1 MHLVNTKDLIEKCRS
16 GDSAAQRQ
24 LFKTLSAPMMGVC
37 LRYLKSQ
44 EDAEDVLSEG
54 FFKMFRGLAKFKFQ
68 GEKPFF
74 GWVKTIMVNE
84 CLMKLRKDKDIRV
97 VAINEEIDQSLN
109 ASALENLAV
118 EDILKLIK
126 LIPVG
131 YRTVFNLY
139 EVEGYNHKE
148 IGELLGVSTG
158 TSKSQLFKAKKILKE
173 ILSTENSEYGT

>member
-1 MHLVNTKDLIEKCRS
+1 MHLVNTENLIDKSRS

-24 LFKTLSAPMMGVC
+24 LFRSLSVPMMGVC

-44 EDAEDVLSEG
+44 EDAEDILSQG
-54 FFKMFRGLAKFKFQ
+54 FFKMFKGLSGFSYRGENQ
-68 GEKPFF
+68 FF

-84 CLMKLRKDKDIRV
+84 CLMKLRKDKDIRTIS
-97 VAINEEIDQSLN
+97 INEEVDQGLT
-109 ASALENLAV
+109 ATALESLAV
-118 EDILKLIK
+118 EDILKVVK

-139 EVEGYNHKE
+139 EVEGYSHKE
-148 IGELLGVSTG
+148 IAGMLKISVG

-173 ILSTENSEYGT
+173 ILLTESSEYGT

>member
-1 MHLVNTKDLIEKCRS
+1 MHLVNTESLVDKCKS
-16 GDSAAQRQ
+16 GEQTAQRQ
-24 LFKTLSAPMMGVC
+24 LFKGLSAPMMGVC
-37 LRYLKSQ
+37 LRYLKSR

-54 FFKMFRGLAKFKFQ
+54 FFKVFRALSKFKYQ
-68 GEKPFF
+68 GEKQFF

-97 VAINEEIDQSLN
+97 IAINEEIDQSLN
-109 ASALENLAV
+109 ATALESLAV
-118 EDILKLIK
+118 EDILKVIK

-139 EVEGYNHKE
+139 EVEGYTHKE
-148 IGELLGVSTG
+148 IAKMLEISIG

-173 ILSTENSEYGT
+173 ILSAESSEYGT